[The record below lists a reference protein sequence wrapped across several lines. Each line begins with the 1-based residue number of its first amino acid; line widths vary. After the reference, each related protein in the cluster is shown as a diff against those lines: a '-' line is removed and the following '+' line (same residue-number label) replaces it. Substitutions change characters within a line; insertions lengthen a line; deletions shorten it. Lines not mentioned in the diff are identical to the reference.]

1 MVVICTGNG
10 QWVTQDRPL
19 AAFDRIKLIG
29 HFKVVYHDHRS
40 RHLSVSA
47 DKNLLP
53 FIRTRVEDGELTVDV
68 KPGARLRSSRTIT
81 LHLNNPSLHEVNT
94 AGSNEIELSNLKE
107 DWLRVHAY
115 GGGKIALRG
124 QVNEALYVA
133 SGNTHID
140 ASRLKTEET
149 SVKMRG
155 VGDLVASVDKTLKV
169 NLSGVATV
177 SYRGEPKVLSTLTG
191 VSRLKHVI

>member
-1 MVVICTGNG
+1 M
-10 QWVTQDRPL
+10 
-19 AAFDRIKLIG
+19 
-29 HFKVVYHDHRS
+29 VYHDHRS

-107 DWLRVHAY
+107 DWLRVRAY
-115 GGGKIALRG
+115 GEERLLCVGRSMR
-124 QVNEALYVA
+124 LYMWHQ
-133 SGNTHID
+133 G
-140 ASRLKTEET
+140 
-149 SVKMRG
+149 
-155 VGDLVASVDKTLKV
+155 
-169 NLSGVATV
+169 
-177 SYRGEPKVLSTLTG
+177 TLTLM
-191 VSRLKHVI
+191 RLG